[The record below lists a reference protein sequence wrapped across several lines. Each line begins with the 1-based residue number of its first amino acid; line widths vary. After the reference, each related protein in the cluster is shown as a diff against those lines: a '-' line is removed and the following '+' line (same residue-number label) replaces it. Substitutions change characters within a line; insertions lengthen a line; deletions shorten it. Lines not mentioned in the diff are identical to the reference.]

1 MKKVFYQAG
10 MVIALLLLLRAEALA
25 AAVDMADMDMQF
37 VDASGMTGYYVDMGS
52 LDFQN
57 DHEVTAWVEIV
68 RADKDRLYL
77 YRIHFDRKKRTYQIL
92 ESVMAEY
99 ATKERLGD
107 NSAPTAVTAYAPG
120 SPMESVVEFIF
131 SPQP

>member
-10 MVIALLLLLRAEALA
+10 MIIALLLLWRAEALA
-25 AAVDMADMDMQF
+25 AVVDMADMDMQF
-37 VDASGMTGYYVDMGS
+37 VDASGM
-52 LDFQN
+52 
-57 DHEVTAWVEIV
+57 TAWVEIV

>member
-10 MVIALLLLLRAEALA
+10 MVIALLLLWRAEALA

-37 VDASGMTGYYVDMGS
+37 VDASGMTGYYVDMGL

-107 NSAPTAVTAYAPG
+107 NSVPTSVTAYAPG
-120 SPMESVVEFIF
+120 SPMESVVEFVF

>member
-10 MVIALLLLLRAEALA
+10 MVIALLLLWRVEALA

-37 VDASGMTGYYVDMGS
+37 VDALGMTGYYVDMGS

-107 NSAPTAVTAYAPG
+107 NSAPTPVTAYAPG
-120 SPMESVVEFIF
+120 SPMESVVEFVF